1 MKVTHKFITFSLLTA
16 DIVDSTDFKITDKII
31 THYSHTIYVSNQK
44 VHGSQLWLLLQ
55 WWLPQGR
62 EGKWCDMS
70 RTLRARQLSQTSLQM
85 WQLFKLMSQYDAVA
99 CEGDKQLTAGR
110 CLNDH
115 LGYAPEGQ
123 LKMFTNNLAKSTF
136 GGRHHLVLGLVCY
149 PSPFTLSTLFPARYD
164 SKEIMFISFAR
175 RSTSLTK
182 SLLRGRSIVLGSVD
196 HGSSSTEKR
205 GSLLNHNPIDSINKT
220 YCLSPCISAYF
231 DRRPHL
237 PEILLLLEKMQQQHH
252 HPRPHHKNHQQCVG
266 LSSPRRQS
274 CFAATKLSMLGAAAE
289 GSRKNTAP
297 IAVESK

>member
-1 MKVTHKFITFSLLTA
+1 
-16 DIVDSTDFKITDKII
+16 
-31 THYSHTIYVSNQK
+31 
-44 VHGSQLWLLLQ
+44 
-55 WWLPQGR
+55 
-62 EGKWCDMS
+62 MS

-175 RSTSLTK
+175 RSTSRTK
-182 SLLRGRSIVLGSVD
+182 SLLQGRSIVLGSVD
-196 HGSSSTEKR
+196 HGSSSTKKR
-205 GSLLNHNPIDSINKT
+205 GSFLNLNPIDSINKT
-220 YCLSPCISAYF
+220 FLS
-231 DRRPHL
+231 L
-237 PEILLLLEKMQQQHH
+237 PESMYICLLWRPNLPVILLLLEKMQQQHH
-252 HPRPHHKNHQQCVG
+252 HPRPHHKYHQQCVG
-266 LSSPRRQS
+266 LSSPRRQ
-274 CFAATKLSMLGAAAE
+274 CCHAATKLSMLGAAAE
-289 GSRKNTAP
+289 GSRKNTVP
-297 IAVESK
+297 IAVVSK